1 MKKLCIYLFLVLFSF
16 QTPSWAD
23 DIRDF
28 QIEGINIGD
37 SALDYF
43 SEEEINNNS
52 VHWWPS
58 DKTYTQVIFSGVEL
72 YNEVFFSYKTG
83 DKKYIIYS
91 LSGNILFDN
100 INDCYKKQKEIDQEF
115 SEMFKSAKRSSAT
128 YVYPKERFGNSQS
141 KQIFY
146 DFESKDGI
154 VLECKDWENKN
165 QTEGFRDQLN
175 ISLDTKQFSIWLK
188 KVSN

>member
-1 MKKLCIYLFLVLFSF
+1 MVLILFTF
-16 QTPSWAD
+16 QTPSWSDA
-23 DIRDF
+23 IQNF
-28 QIEGINIGD
+28 QIEGISIGD

-52 VHWWPS
+52 GYWWP
-58 DKTYTQVIFSGVEL
+58 DKTYTQVSFSGVEL
-72 YNEVFFSYKTG
+72 YDEVFFSYKTG

-91 LSGNILFDN
+91 LSGNIYFDN
-100 INDCYKKQKEIDQEF
+100 INDCYKEQKKIDQEF
-115 SEMFKSAKRSSAT
+115 SEMFKSAKRSSAK

-175 ISLDTKQFSIWLK
+175 ISLDTKQFQIWLT